1 MAATNFTPIILYHST
16 TASAAPTAGNLNNGE
31 LAINITDGKLFYKDN
46 GGVVQVIATK
56 GTGVIG
62 GSDTQVQY
70 NSSGALAGSANFT
83 FNGTTASINTLN
95 LTTALAAAYGGT
107 GQSSYT
113 TGDIIYAT
121 GATALSKLTIGAN
134 TTILT
139 SNGSAPQW
147 SAASAISVNTAT
159 NLAGGAAGS
168 LPYQSGAGATTFLS
182 IGSTNRVLT
191 SSGSAPQWVTAL
203 SDLTGVSSNIAT
215 LGGSGFTLPAVLSV
229 TAPAKLY
236 INTSTVTDGSS
247 AIGATNTLG
256 AITSFGGTTV
266 AATNANVTYTNLG
279 TLVINAAPT
288 AGTNVTITNPYA
300 LYVAAGASYFGSTVT
315 VNGTVNA
322 TTLDLTNLEVTNI
335 KAKDGTA
342 AMSIAD
348 STGVVSITVNP
359 ILSGGTANGVV
370 YLNASK
376 VATTGSA
383 LTFDGTKF
391 QVGGSGEPG
400 KMSLFL
406 NDTKTYSSATG
417 VDTDLFVV
425 RVNSSITNN
434 QTASLQL
441 VASGNAGTNA
451 GRATISVIQD
461 TAITSSGHL
470 AFQTNSA
477 GTTSEKVRI
486 TSTGTLNIV
495 GAGTAG
501 STQAISFNGST
512 PVDTLV
518 TTSGGLV
525 GIGTSSPGYKLTV
538 AATASTAAYITGT
551 GAVTTLDLD
560 NTNANAWG
568 GNIAIRTGGTAAGYF
583 GTVGS
588 LVGSTSQ
595 NIAIW
600 ATASK
605 GINFYTDNSSTAKAV
620 LDASGNL
627 GLGVTPKTD
636 WSTDYKAMQFGASG
650 ALSSHTST
658 SLNFTILATNQYINS
673 AGTSKFINDGYAP
686 RYLLRGDTGEH
697 YWYTTNTSTAGQN
710 VTNTQAMTL
719 DASGNLAIG
728 VTSAPSRV
736 TVAQGTTPTDFSTVA
751 VMVGGTGADS
761 YAVGA
766 FHNIGFLYDPTS
778 SAKPAVA
785 IGHVI
790 TSDAGATKGALVFA
804 TRDVTTDTAPT
815 ERARITSGG
824 EFIVGFGT
832 NSVATVKTGAAIG
845 FTNTANTSSFDVGL
859 LGGSS
864 DATAYVYQ
872 RANSAMVFGTNNT
885 ERARITSGGD
895 LLVGTTNAA
904 NANAKIRSSSGIEYS
919 NSVLFNVQ
927 NPNGKVF
934 TVTGGSNGSST
945 FVEIEVL
952 TYEGYFKAVYFCINS
967 SGSWE
972 NDKYN
977 EVTSGTPATVTVA
990 GNNTATITF
999 TVACTTSFTPL
1010 MRVAMGNQYASMA

>member
-1 MAATNFTPIILYHST
+1 MAATNYTPIILYHST

-342 AMSIAD
+342 AITLAD
-348 STGVVSITVNP
+348 STGVATLSANP
-359 ILSGGTANGVV
+359 ILNAGTANGVV

-383 LTFDGTKF
+383 LTFDGT
-391 QVGGSGEPG
+391 
-400 KMSLFL
+400 
-406 NDTKTYSSATG
+406 
-417 VDTDLFVV
+417 
-425 RVNSSITNN
+425 
-434 QTASLQL
+434 
-441 VASGNAGTNA
+441 
-451 GRATISVIQD
+451 
-461 TAITSSGHL
+461 
-470 AFQTNSA
+470 
-477 GTTSEKVRI
+477 
-486 TSTGTLNIV
+486 
-495 GAGTAG
+495 
-501 STQAISFNGST
+501 
-512 PVDTLV
+512 
-518 TTSGGLV
+518 
-525 GIGTSSPGYKLTV
+525 
-538 AATASTAAYITGT
+538 
-551 GAVTTLDLD
+551 
-560 NTNANAWG
+560 
-568 GNIAIRTGGTAAGYF
+568 
-583 GTVGS
+583 
-588 LVGSTSQ
+588 
-595 NIAIW
+595 
-600 ATASK
+600 
-605 GINFYTDNSSTAKAV
+605 
-620 LDASGNL
+620 NL
-627 GLGVTPKTD
+627 GLGVTP
-636 WSTDYKAMQFGASG
+636 SA
-650 ALSSHTST
+650 ST
-658 SLNFTILATNQYINS
+658 SFFKTLQI
-673 AGTSKFINDGYAP
+673 GTDAAKYSLFGQRVGGNAETFVGWNAY
-686 RYLLRGDTGEH
+686 GGN
-697 YWYTTNTSTAGQN
+697 NTSTAGTGFYYVNSSDLACMYSQTSGVHAWYTAPSGTAGN
-710 VTNTQAMTL
+710 AITFTQAMTL
-719 DASGNLAIG
+719 DASGNLIVGRSTPVTQITFNGGDGITYQRSTDNTFSG
-728 VTSAPSRV
+728 VLDYMKSRGSAASPTAVQNGDDLFALRVAPYHGSAYTYLSSQVIQVDGTFTSGQNP
-736 TVAQGTTPTDFSTVA
+736 PTRIAWYTNA
-751 VMVGGTGADS
+751 ANG
-761 YAVGA
+761 
-766 FHNIGFLYDPTS
+766 S
-778 SAKPAVA
+778 S
-785 IGHVI
+785 
-790 TSDAGATKGALVFA
+790 
-804 TRDVTTDTAPT
+804 T

-824 EFIVGFGT
+824 NLDLQKNIGLGGASATTSGTGITFPATQSASTDANTLDDYEEGTWTPTIEATSVNPSGISYSQQYGRYTKVGNVVYLSFRI
-832 NSVATVKTGAAIG
+832 NFS
-845 FTNTANTSSFDVGL
+845 FTNGTGSGAVAIRGIPFTPSNNPQPKATPQQDNITFTGFNYLDVAATQGNTWLEIGKNRSGSTASSV
-859 LGGSS
+859 
-864 DATAYVYQ
+864 V
-872 RANSAMVFGTNNT
+872 
-885 ERARITSGGD
+885 IGD
-895 LLVGTTNAA
+895 C
-904 NANAKIRSSSGIEYS
+904 SSSGTDI
-919 NSVLFNVQ
+919 
-927 NPNGKVF
+927 NGGVYY
-934 TVTGGSNGSST
+934 
-945 FVEIEVL
+945 FV
-952 TYEGYFKAVYFCINS
+952 
-967 SGSWE
+967 
-972 NDKYN
+972 
-977 EVTSGTPATVTVA
+977 
-990 GNNTATITF
+990 
-999 TVACTTSFTPL
+999 
-1010 MRVAMGNQYASMA
+1010 